1 MKLYFNMLKKIC
13 NFLGHSTVSFFII
26 FGLVLTISSCSK
38 YKETISKQE
47 ATNRALKSYVVKLT
61 DSIEVLQNNVEDLN
75 KEVDFWKI
83 TFQDLELNCQN
94 DASYKDSFEYL
105 KEDLFVYKYKL
116 ERIKAYNAIVEKD
129 NSQNVFFRGW
139 IKRVLED

>member
-1 MKLYFNMLKKIC
+1 MYK
-13 NFLGHSTVSFFII
+13 
-26 FGLVLTISSCSK
+26 GLLLFCLILLSCSCGK

-47 ATNRALKSYVVKLT
+47 ATNRALKSYVVELT
-61 DSIEVLQNNVEDLN
+61 DSINVLKSDIKTLDDELT
-75 KEVDFWKI
+75 FWKI
-83 TFQDLELNCQN
+83 AFEDLQLNREET
-94 DASYKDSFEYL
+94 ASYRDSFEYL

-139 IKRVLED
+139 VKRVLED